1 MGVLREF
8 RAFALRGNVV
18 DLAVAVII
26 GAAFGKVV
34 DSLVKHIILPVIA
47 VVLPVSQDYGAWKVV
62 VRGKEVPYGLFI
74 GEIVSFV
81 TVAFAVFLIVVKFVG
96 WATGAIREEPKTAP
110 PAPTR
115 QEVLLAEIRDLLR
128 VRQA

>member
-1 MGVLREF
+1 MGLLRDF

-26 GAAFGKVV
+26 GAAFGKVI
-34 DSLVKHIILPVIA
+34 DSLVKHIILPVVA
-47 VVLPVSQDYGAWKVV
+47 VVLPVTHDYGAWKVV

-81 TVAFAVFLIVVKFVG
+81 IVAFAVFLLVVKFVG
-96 WATGAIREEPKTAP
+96 WATRAVRDEPKTAP
-110 PAPTR
+110 AAPTR
-115 QEVLLAEIRDLLR
+115 QELLLAEIRDLLR
-128 VRQA
+128 ARPA